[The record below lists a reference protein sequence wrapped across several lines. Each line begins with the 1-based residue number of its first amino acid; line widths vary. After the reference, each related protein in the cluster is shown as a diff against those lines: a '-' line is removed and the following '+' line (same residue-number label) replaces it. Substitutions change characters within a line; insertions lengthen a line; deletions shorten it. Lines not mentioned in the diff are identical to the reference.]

1 MATAMLTP
9 RLIVERLQIIDA
21 LVAEGRP
28 RAEALR
34 FAGMTEAAYNKWRAE
49 YAGLMRT
56 LGPMLRAPEKPR
68 KRRRRPASGPD
79 ELPG

>member
-9 RLIVERLQIIDA
+9 REIVERLQIVEA

-28 RAEALR
+28 LPEALR
-34 FAGMTEAAYNKWRAE
+34 FAGMTEAAYDKGRAE

-56 LGPMLRAPEKPR
+56 LGAISPTPEKPR
-68 KRRRRPASGPD
+68 ARRRRPNSRPKGS
-79 ELPG
+79 PG